1 MRRKRVMGTICV
13 LALISVMMGGC
24 SGKKAD
30 NVPPAAENGSISKE
44 ETKETV
50 SQEATK
56 EAAQEAET
64 KKDVTLRFSWW
75 GGDTRH
81 EATILAIE
89 TYMEQ
94 NPGITIEYEYMGFDS
109 YYEKLLTQLSSNTQP
124 DI

>member
-56 EAAQEAET
+56 EAAQEAEA
-64 KKDVTLRFSWW
+64 KKDVTLRFSW
-75 GGDTRH
+75 
-81 EATILAIE
+81 
-89 TYMEQ
+89 
-94 NPGITIEYEYMGFDS
+94 
-109 YYEKLLTQLSSNTQP
+109 
-124 DI
+124 